1 MAEHLTT
8 PIIKNEE
15 EKSFDYALRPKT
27 LAEFVGQEKM
37 KENLQIC
44 IEAAK
49 KRKDP
54 LEHCLFYSPPGLGK
68 TTVAHIIAAE
78 MGVNIK
84 STSGPVLEKAG
95 DLAAI
100 LTNLSEGDIF
110 FIDEI
115 HRMNRVVEEV
125 MYPVMEDFQLDIII
139 GQGPSARSI
148 KLDLP
153 RFTLVGSTTRAGLL
167 TSPLRSRF
175 GIVNYL
181 NFYNV
186 QELAAIVKRSAKI
199 LNIYLDEDGAREIAR
214 RSRGTP
220 RIANRLLRRVR
231 DYSQVRADGKITR
244 EVADQALKML
254 EVDDMGL
261 ESMDRKILDTII
273 HKFNGGPVGIETIA
287 IAINEEVDTITD
299 VYEAF
304 LMQVGFLARTARGRV
319 VTKLA
324 YQYFNLT
331 PPEQIKQE
339 ELFNDT
345 KQEK

>member
-15 EKSFDYALRPKT
+15 EKNFDYALRPKT
-27 LAEFVGQEKM
+27 LDEFIGQEKL
-37 KENLQIC
+37 KENLSIC

-68 TTVAHIIAAE
+68 TTIAHIIASE

-84 STSGPVLEKAG
+84 STSGPVLEKPG

-100 LTNLSEGDIF
+100 LTNLSEGDVF

-115 HRMNRVVEEV
+115 HRMNHVVEEIL
-125 MYPVMEDFQLDIII
+125 YPVMEDFQLDIII

-148 KLDLP
+148 KLELP

-175 GIVNYL
+175 GIVSYL
-181 NFYNV
+181 NFYNEE
-186 QELAAIVKRSAKI
+186 ELSVIVKRSAK
-199 LNIYLDEDGAREIAR
+199 LLDIYLSGDGAGEIAR

-231 DYSQVRADGKITR
+231 DYAQVRADGKITR
-244 EVADQALKML
+244 EVADKALKML
-254 EVDDMGL
+254 EVDDVGL

-273 HKFNGGPVGIETIA
+273 NKFNGGPVGIETIA

-304 LMQVGFLARTARGRV
+304 LMQIGFLARTPRGRV

-331 PPEQIKQE
+331 PPEQLKQE
-339 ELFNDT
+339 ELFNDS
-345 KQEK
+345 K